1 MPAAPGH
8 EPFFDEAADSE
19 GLATA
24 IPARMAV
31 SWSKIVSDAAT
42 LSHHANSEG
51 VTHNRTFKADAF
63 ASRKRTV
70 ETERPVENI
79 VLRADPNFSRH

>member
-1 MPAAPGH
+1 MRAAPGH

-42 LSHHANSEG
+42 LSHHANGEG
-51 VTHNRTFKADAF
+51 VTHTVPSKLML
-63 ASRKRTV
+63 SRLESAQLSQSGLSKM
-70 ETERPVENI
+70 
-79 VLRADPNFSRH
+79 LFSRADPNFSRH